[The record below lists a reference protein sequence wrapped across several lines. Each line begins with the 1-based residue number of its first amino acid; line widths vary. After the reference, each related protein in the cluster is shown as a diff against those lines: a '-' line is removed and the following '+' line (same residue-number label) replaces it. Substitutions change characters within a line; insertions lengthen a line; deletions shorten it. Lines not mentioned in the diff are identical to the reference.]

1 MLSTAHY
8 NDICAHIHRRLGL
21 ALRCEAELHAAFPH
35 IAAATLDSILAKE
48 WQQHTKL
55 TYPRIAGAVR
65 RLLAEYDQAIAH
77 NAADSTVLVRLAQRE
92 RFPPIGLCRVL
103 LTERYRDLGK
113 PAISEM
119 LRNPYAVPDERL
131 AANVFGCL
139 HRDNRDGP
147 LADAIRQCI
156 GEEYEVRM
164 KRLAT
169 EAGLHYHDEG
179 DLRRGGYD
187 KTPDLKLTVPCLF
200 RGRVVNWFESKAL
213 FGDADAH
220 RRYLREQLSSYAN
233 RFGPG
238 VVVYWFGYL
247 DQVAEWPENQNVVM
261 VTAGFPRPGELELLA
276 V

>member
-1 MLSTAHY
+1 MLSTANY
-8 NDICAHIHRRLGL
+8 NAICAHIHHQLGL
-21 ALRCEAELHAAFPH
+21 ALHCEFELHDAFPH
-35 IAAATLDSILAKE
+35 IATATLDSILAKE

-55 TYPRIAGAVR
+55 TYPRIAGGAR

-77 NAADSTVLVRLAQRE
+77 HPDDSTVLVRLARRE

-119 LRNPYAVPDERL
+119 LRNPYAVPDVRL

-147 LADAIRQCI
+147 IADAIRQCI

-187 KTPDLKLTVPCLF
+187 KTPDLKLAVPCMF
-200 RGRVVNWFESKAL
+200 RGRVVNWFESKAS

-220 RRYLREQLSSYAN
+220 RRYLREQLCSYAN

-238 VVVYWFGYL
+238 VVVYWFGYV
-247 DQVAEWPENQNVVM
+247 DQIAEWPENDNVVM
-261 VTAGFPRPGELELLA
+261 VMGEFPRPEELELLA